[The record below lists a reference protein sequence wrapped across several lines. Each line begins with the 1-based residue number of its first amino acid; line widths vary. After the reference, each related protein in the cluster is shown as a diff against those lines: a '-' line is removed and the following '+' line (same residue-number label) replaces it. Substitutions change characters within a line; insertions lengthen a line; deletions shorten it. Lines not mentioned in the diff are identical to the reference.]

1 MSRITQLQIIGDYY
15 EMKTVIG
22 KRIIVPING
31 KILHF
36 RYRSIP
42 NHKSITK

>member
-1 MSRITQLQIIGDYY
+1 MNRITQSQIIGDYY

-22 KRIIVPING
+22 KRIIVPSNG

-36 RYRSIP
+36 KFQSIP
-42 NHKSITK
+42 NHESITK

>member
-1 MSRITQLQIIGDYY
+1 MSRITQSQIIGDYY

-31 KILHF
+31 
-36 RYRSIP
+36 
-42 NHKSITK
+42 